1 MLFHLQGH
9 IKETPETVELRK
21 EVNYSR
27 EQTRIQCKQLHDI
40 DMRMKQ
46 NEQSLMLKEQELQQ
60 LLEELYIQEIYA
72 DNALETAIVNT
83 TPNRPT
89 TPSGNLLNMSTF
101 KMHSPNSINHLLNS
115 SQNRQ
120 ASGTNNTNNVVH
132 LHHNDMH
139 NESSHQNETID
150 SFENGNTNNN
160 ELNMTHD
167 RERMVE
173 LIINERNSFN
183 NSNIDFMQQQQQ
195 KQLTMENALGKLT
208 TQLLLRIEFLKCQ
221 GNI

>member
-1 MLFHLQGH
+1 
-9 IKETPETVELRK
+9 
-21 EVNYSR
+21 
-27 EQTRIQCKQLHDI
+27 
-40 DMRMKQ
+40 
-46 NEQSLMLKEQELQQ
+46 MLKEQELQQ

-101 KMHSPNSINHLLNS
+101 KMHSPNSINNLLNS
-115 SQNRQ
+115 SQNKQ
-120 ASGTNNTNNVVH
+120 ALSATKNNNNNNNVVH
-132 LHHNDMH
+132 LHHADLH

-150 SFENGNTNNN
+150 SFENGNNNN
-160 ELNMTHD
+160 EANLTHD

-183 NSNIDFMQQQQQ
+183 NSNIDFMQQQQ
-195 KQLTMENALGKLT
+195 KQLTMENAFGKLT
-208 TQLLLRIEFLKCQ
+208 FLDLKKRPE
-221 GNI
+221 